1 MNTHHH
7 KPILISFIFA
17 LLLSACMKDK
27 GNYNYTAINRIAI
40 QGLDSA
46 YIMDYG
52 TRLKIKPV
60 LNFSKDEHEDTTNYT
75 YNWVADHLV
84 GYTMSPTIIS
94 TRRDLDTVI
103 TLDYGLYAMYYRVTD
118 KRTGVFTDSYF
129 TLNVGAPSYEGW
141 MMLCDMENGNSR
153 LDMISHRG
161 NTDTLY
167 PDILK
172 EVRSAY
178 QTTGTPA
185 FVATQF
191 SLMGGPTNGSLGIFV
206 ATSKNAVLLGL
217 DSLDY
222 VPAYDLKNFM
232 QVSEP
237 ITDWTGA
244 DVTLRMYG
252 GLLYVNKN
260 IYAMG
265 FSSITNPVNTQDGG
279 TALFKA
285 SRWLGQNTSGSAII
299 FNEDNKTFLRYPGSG
314 TTCLTLPAGDLFN
327 FSTGMDLLYSTFVPF
342 NSGEVFAVLKNSTT
356 GKRYLARFTVAGK
369 QNYFAEIT
377 GDDIAAAEGY
387 AVSPDLG
394 YLFYHAGGKVYEY
407 DHATKRSIL
416 MHDYGNKKISL
427 MKFQPFASTY
437 ASASNATYYIGLSKK
452 LLVATYTQGQP
463 EYSGAFDIYNV
474 PDINAQLQLYKS
486 YTGMGKIASIAYRER

>member
-1 MNTHHH
+1 MNTYQY
-7 KPILISFIFA
+7 KPILLFFILA
-17 LLLSACMKDK
+17 CLLTACMKDK
-27 GNYNYTAINRIAI
+27 GNYNYTPINRVTI
-40 QGLDSA
+40 QGVDSA
-46 YIMDYG
+46 YLLDYG
-52 TRLKIKPV
+52 SRLQIKPV
-60 LNFSKDEHEDTTNYT
+60 LKFSDDAHEDTANYT

-94 TRRDLDTVI
+94 TARDLDTTI

-141 MMLCDMENGNSR
+141 MMLCDLENGNSR

-178 QTTGTPA
+178 KTTGAPS
-185 FVATQF
+185 FIATQF
-191 SLMGGPTNGSLGIFV
+191 SGLGGPANGSLGIFV

-232 QVSEP
+232 SVSEP

-244 DVTLRMYG
+244 DIYLRMYG
-252 GLLYVNKN
+252 GLLYINKN

-265 FSSITNPVNTQDGG
+265 YSSIGNPVNTQDGG
-279 TALFKA
+279 TDLFNA
-285 SRWLGQNTSGSAII
+285 SRWVGQNSSGQTIV
-299 FNEDNKTFLRYPGSG
+299 FNEDSKTFLRYPGSG
-314 TTCLTLPAGDLFN
+314 TTCLTLPNGDLFN
-327 FSTGMDLLYSTFVPF
+327 FSTGMDLLYATFVPF
-342 NSGEVFAVLKNSTT
+342 NSGEVFAVLENHAT
-356 GKRYLARFTVAGK
+356 GKRFLARFTVAGK
-369 QNYFAEIT
+369 QNYFAEIA
-377 GDDIAAAEGY
+377 GENIAAAETF
-387 AVSPDLG
+387 AVSPELG
-394 YLFYHAGGKVYEY
+394 YLFYNAGGKVYEY

-416 MHDYGNKKISL
+416 MHDYGSRKISL

-437 ASASNATYYIGLSKK
+437 AAAANAVYYTTLSKK
-452 LLVATYTQGQP
+452 LLVGTYIQGQP
-463 EYSGAFDIYNV
+463 ENSGILDIYTV

-486 YTGMGKIASIAYRER
+486 YPGTGKIACIAYRER

>member
-1 MNTHHH
+1 MNTHHY

-27 GNYNYTAINRIAI
+27 GNYTYTPINSITI
-40 QGLDSA
+40 QGVDSA
-46 YIMDYG
+46 YLLDYG
-52 TRLKIKPV
+52 TRLQIKPV
-60 LNFSKDEHEDTTNYT
+60 LKFSKDDHEDTANYT

-84 GYTMSPTIIS
+84 GYTMAPTIIS
-94 TRRDLDTVI
+94 TSRNLDTVI

-118 KRTGVFTDSYF
+118 KKTGVFTDSYF

-153 LDMISHRG
+153 LDMISHSG

-167 PDILK
+167 RDILK

-178 QTTGTPA
+178 KTTGTPA
-185 FVATQF
+185 FIATQF
-191 SLMGGPTNGSLGIFV
+191 SQLGGPTNGSLGIFV

-232 QVSEP
+232 QAAEP
-237 ITDWTGA
+237 VTDWTGA
-244 DVTLRMYG
+244 DISLRMYG
-252 GLLYVNKN
+252 GLLYVNNN
-260 IYAMG
+260 IYG
-265 FSSITNPVNTQDGG
+265 IGYSSITNPVNTQDGG
-279 TALFKA
+279 SALFKP
-285 SRWLGQNTSGSAII
+285 SRWTAQNTSGQSII
-299 FNEDNKTFLRYPGSG
+299 FNEDTKTFLRYPGSG

-327 FSTGMDLLYSTFVPF
+327 FSTGMDLLYSAFAPF

-356 GKRYLARFTVAGK
+356 GKRYLARFTVPGK

-377 GDDIAAAEGY
+377 GDGIADAENF

-394 YLFYHAGGKVYEY
+394 YLFYNVGGKVYEY

-416 MHDYGNKKISL
+416 MHDYGNRKISL
-427 MKFQPFASTY
+427 LKFQPFASTY
-437 ASASNATYYIGLSKK
+437 ASASNAAYYIGLSKK
-452 LLVATYTQGQP
+452 LLVGTYIQGQP
-463 EYSGAFDIYNV
+463 ENSGILDIYNV
-474 PDINAQLQLYKS
+474 PDINAPLQLYKS
-486 YTGMGKIASIAYRER
+486 YAGTGKISCIAYRER